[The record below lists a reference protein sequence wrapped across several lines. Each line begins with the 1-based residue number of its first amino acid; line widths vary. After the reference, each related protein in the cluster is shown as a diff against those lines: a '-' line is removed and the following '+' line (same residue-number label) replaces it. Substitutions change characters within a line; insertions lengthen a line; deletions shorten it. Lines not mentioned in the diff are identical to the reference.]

1 MEPQRFHQG
10 SVGENKG
17 IQGDQNS
24 CYLDVTLYSMFSFN
38 LTFDPLLS
46 RPMDVQDVNDFQE
59 IQTILREKIVNP
71 LRQ

>member
-1 MEPQRFHQG
+1 M
-10 SVGENKG
+10 GENKG

-38 LTFDPLLS
+38 LTFDSLLVRDKDGS
-46 RPMDVQDVNDFQE
+46 DVEHFQE
-59 IQTILREKIVNP
+59 IQRIVREKIVNP